1 MDTYPLMVGFS
12 LAIGVGLI
20 VNTSLSSI
28 YLLGR
33 RWFWLT
39 GRRRYRLQ
47 ALGIDNPVKS
57 SQSEDEILGLTQ
69 IPWTNLY
76 AGAAVLGLALFFFIG
91 PSVPSMR
98 LGFLTASAL
107 VWLFKGYLAGQR
119 RRFLLGQLRQLL
131 IDVRLHMSLR
141 GSLLLGLENIA
152 ATTCGAATG
161 GATTGED
168 RMVYRLLRLRMSGG
182 QVKSGLEVFQQ
193 MAKDLKSIHLTRIAQ
208 RIQAAQQSGGLL
220 GVDQAVAKSIEELTD
235 EINGQTEEQ
244 MQRLPL
250 RITLLAMPF
259 LLGPIVILFFYPLVD
274 RILKTLSGTAI
285 GGGF

>member
-20 VNTSLSSI
+20 VNATLSSFFE
-28 YLLGR
+28 LGR
-33 RWFWLT
+33 RWLRLL
-39 GRRRYRLQ
+39 GRRRYRLH
-47 ALGIDNPVKS
+47 ALGING
-57 SQSEDEILGLTQ
+57 QNQGHTSEDEILGLTR

-76 AGAAVLGLALFFFIG
+76 AGAAILGLALFFWIG
-91 PSVPSMR
+91 QAVPSIR
-98 LGFLTASAL
+98 LGFLAAPAL
-107 VWLFKGYLAGQR
+107 VWLFKGYLIRQR

-141 GSLLLGLENIA
+141 GSLLLGLESIA
-152 ATTCGAATG
+152 S
-161 GATTGED
+161 TTGENQL
-168 RMVYRLLRLRMSGG
+168 VYRLLRLRMSGG
-182 QVKSGLEVFQQ
+182 QVKSGLEIFQQ
-193 MAKDLKSIHLTRIAQ
+193 MAKDLRSAHLTRITQ

-235 EINGQTEEQ
+235 DINGQTEEQ

>member
-20 VNTSLSSI
+20 VNATLSSF
-28 YLLGR
+28 YELGR
-33 RWFWLT
+33 RWLRLL
-39 GRRRYRLQ
+39 GRRRYRLH
-47 ALGIDNPVKS
+47 ALGING
-57 SQSEDEILGLTQ
+57 QNQGHTSEDEILGLTR

-76 AGAAVLGLALFFFIG
+76 AGAAILGLALFFWIG
-91 PSVPSMR
+91 EAVPSIR
-98 LGFLTASAL
+98 LGFLAAPAL
-107 VWLFKGYLAGQR
+107 VWLFKGYLIRQR

-141 GSLLLGLENIA
+141 GSLLLGLESIA
-152 ATTCGAATG
+152 S
-161 GATTGED
+161 TTGENQL
-168 RMVYRLLRLRMSGG
+168 VYRLLRLRMSGG
-182 QVKSGLEVFQQ
+182 QVKSGLEIFQQ
-193 MAKDLKSIHLTRIAQ
+193 MAKDLRSAHLTRITQ

-235 EINGQTEEQ
+235 DINGQTEEQ

>member
-20 VNTSLSSI
+20 VNATLSSF
-28 YLLGR
+28 YELGR
-33 RWFWLT
+33 RWLRLL
-39 GRRRYRLQ
+39 GRRRYRLH
-47 ALGIDNPVKS
+47 ALGING
-57 SQSEDEILGLTQ
+57 QNQGHTSEDEILGLTR

-76 AGAAVLGLALFFFIG
+76 AGAAILGLALFFWIG
-91 PSVPSMR
+91 QAVPSIR
-98 LGFLTASAL
+98 LGFLAAPAL
-107 VWLFKGYLAGQR
+107 VWLFKGYLIRQR

-141 GSLLLGLENIA
+141 GSLLLGLESIA
-152 ATTCGAATG
+152 S
-161 GATTGED
+161 TTGENQL
-168 RMVYRLLRLRMSGG
+168 VYRLLRLRMSGG
-182 QVKSGLEVFQQ
+182 QVKSGLEIFQQ
-193 MAKDLKSIHLTRIAQ
+193 MAKDLKSAQLTRITQ

-235 EINGQTEEQ
+235 DINGQTEEQ

>member
-20 VNTSLSSI
+20 VNATLSSF
-28 YLLGR
+28 YELGR
-33 RWFWLT
+33 RWLRLL
-39 GRRRYRLQ
+39 GRRRYRLH
-47 ALGIDNPVKS
+47 ALGING
-57 SQSEDEILGLTQ
+57 QNEGLTSEDEILGLTR

-76 AGAAVLGLALFFFIG
+76 AGAAILGLALFFWIG
-91 PSVPSMR
+91 QAVPSIR
-98 LGFLTASAL
+98 LGFLAAPAL
-107 VWLFKGYLAGQR
+107 VWLLKGYLIRQR

-141 GSLLLGLENIA
+141 GSLLLGLESIA
-152 ATTCGAATG
+152 S
-161 GATTGED
+161 TTGENQL
-168 RMVYRLLRLRMSGG
+168 VYRLLRLRMSGG
-182 QVKSGLEVFQQ
+182 QVKSGLEIFQQ
-193 MAKDLKSIHLTRIAQ
+193 MAKDLKSAQLTRIAP

>member
-1 MDTYPLMVGFS
+1 MDTYPLAVGFS

-20 VNTSLSSI
+20 THAILASTFDSS
-28 YLLGR
+28 R
-33 RWFWLT
+33 RWLRLAT
-39 GRRRYRLQ
+39 RRRYRLQ
-47 ALGIDNPVKS
+47 ALGLDRPS
-57 SQSEDEILGLTQ
+57 AGQPSEEEILGLTQ

-76 AGAAVLGLALFFFIG
+76 SGAAVVGLALFFSIG
-91 PSVPSMR
+91 PAVPTVR
-98 LGFLTASAL
+98 IAFLTAPAL
-107 VWLFKGYLAGQR
+107 VWLFKGYLIRQR

-141 GSLLLGLENIA
+141 GSLLLGLENIVQ
-152 ATTCGAATG
+152 
-161 GATTGED
+161 TTGEE
-168 RMVYRLLRLRMSGG
+168 RLVYRLLRLRMSGG
-182 QVKSGLEVFQQ
+182 QVKSALNVFQQ
-193 MAKDLKSIHLTRIAQ
+193 MAQDLKSPHLTRIVQ
-208 RIQAAQQSGGLL
+208 RIQAAQQSGGAL
-220 GVDQAVAKSIEELTD
+220 GVDQAVAASIDELTD

-274 RILKTLSGTAI
+274 RILRTLSGTAV

>member
-20 VNTSLSSI
+20 VNATLSSF
-28 YLLGR
+28 YELGR
-33 RWFWLT
+33 RWLRLL
-39 GRRRYRLQ
+39 GRRRYRLH
-47 ALGIDNPVKS
+47 ALGINGQNQGNS
-57 SQSEDEILGLTQ
+57 SEDEILGLTR

-76 AGAAVLGLALFFFIG
+76 AGAAILGLALFFWIG
-91 PSVPSMR
+91 QAVPSIR
-98 LGFLTASAL
+98 LGFLAAPAL
-107 VWLFKGYLAGQR
+107 VWLFKGYLIRQR

-141 GSLLLGLENIA
+141 GSLLLGLESIA
-152 ATTCGAATG
+152 SATG
-161 GATTGED
+161 ENQL
-168 RMVYRLLRLRMSGG
+168 VYRLLRLRMSGG
-182 QVKSGLEVFQQ
+182 QVKSGLEIFQQ
-193 MAKDLKSIHLTRIAQ
+193 MAKDLKSAQLTRITQ

>member
-20 VNTSLSSI
+20 VNATLSSF
-28 YLLGR
+28 YELGR
-33 RWFWLT
+33 RWLRLL
-39 GRRRYRLQ
+39 GRRRYRLH
-47 ALGIDNPVKS
+47 ALGING
-57 SQSEDEILGLTQ
+57 QNQGHTSEDEILGLTR

-76 AGAAVLGLALFFFIG
+76 AGAAILGLALFFWIG
-91 PSVPSMR
+91 QAVPSIR
-98 LGFLTASAL
+98 LGFLTAPAL
-107 VWLFKGYLAGQR
+107 VWLFKGYLIRQR

-141 GSLLLGLENIA
+141 GSLLLGLESIA
-152 ATTCGAATG
+152 S
-161 GATTGED
+161 TTGENQL
-168 RMVYRLLRLRMSGG
+168 VYRLLRLRMSGG
-182 QVKSGLEVFQQ
+182 QVKSGLEIFQQ
-193 MAKDLKSIHLTRIAQ
+193 MAKDLKSAHLTRITQ

-235 EINGQTEEQ
+235 DINGQTEEQ

>member
-20 VNTSLSSI
+20 VNATLSSF
-28 YLLGR
+28 YELGR
-33 RWFWLT
+33 RWLRLL
-39 GRRRYRLQ
+39 GRRRYRLH
-47 ALGIDNPVKS
+47 ALGING
-57 SQSEDEILGLTQ
+57 QNQGHTSEDEILGLTR

-76 AGAAVLGLALFFFIG
+76 AGAAILGLALFFWIG
-91 PSVPSMR
+91 QAVPSIR
-98 LGFLTASAL
+98 LGFLAAPAL
-107 VWLFKGYLAGQR
+107 VWLFKGYLIRQR

-131 IDVRLHMSLR
+131 IDLRLHMSLR
-141 GSLLLGLENIA
+141 GSLLLGLESIA
-152 ATTCGAATG
+152 LATG
-161 GATTGED
+161 ENQL
-168 RMVYRLLRLRMSGG
+168 VYRLLRMRMSGG
-182 QVKSGLEVFQQ
+182 QVKSGLEIFQQ
-193 MAKDLKSIHLTRIAQ
+193 MAKDLKSAHLTRIAQ
-208 RIQAAQQSGGLL
+208 RIQVAQQSGGLL

-235 EINGQTEEQ
+235 DINGQTEEQ

>member
-1 MDTYPLMVGFS
+1 MDTHPLMVGFS

-20 VNTSLSSI
+20 VNATLSSF
-28 YLLGR
+28 YELGR
-33 RWFWLT
+33 RWLRLL
-39 GRRRYRLQ
+39 GRRRYRLH
-47 ALGIDNPVKS
+47 ALGING
-57 SQSEDEILGLTQ
+57 QNQGHTSEDEILGLTR

-76 AGAAVLGLALFFFIG
+76 AGAAILGLALFFWIG
-91 PSVPSMR
+91 QAVPSIR
-98 LGFLTASAL
+98 LGFLAAPAL
-107 VWLFKGYLAGQR
+107 VWLFKGYLIRQR

-131 IDVRLHMSLR
+131 IDVRLHMSLC
-141 GSLLLGLENIA
+141 GSLLLGLESIA
-152 ATTCGAATG
+152 S
-161 GATTGED
+161 TTGENQL
-168 RMVYRLLRLRMSGG
+168 VYRLLRMRMSGG
-182 QVKSGLEVFQQ
+182 QVKSGLEIFQQ
-193 MAKDLKSIHLTRIAQ
+193 MAKDLKSAHLTRITQ

-235 EINGQTEEQ
+235 DINGQTEEQ

>member
-1 MDTYPLMVGFS
+1 
-12 LAIGVGLI
+12 VGLI
-20 VNTSLSSI
+20 VNATLSSF
-28 YLLGR
+28 YELGR
-33 RWFWLT
+33 RWLRLL
-39 GRRRYRLQ
+39 GRRRYRLH
-47 ALGIDNPVKS
+47 ALGING
-57 SQSEDEILGLTQ
+57 QNQGHTSEDEILGLTR

-76 AGAAVLGLALFFFIG
+76 AGAAILGLALFFWIG
-91 PSVPSMR
+91 QAVPSIR
-98 LGFLTASAL
+98 LGFLAAPAL
-107 VWLFKGYLAGQR
+107 VWLFKGYLIRQR

-141 GSLLLGLENIA
+141 GSLLLGLESIA
-152 ATTCGAATG
+152 S
-161 GATTGED
+161 TTGENQL
-168 RMVYRLLRLRMSGG
+168 VYRLLRMRMSGG
-182 QVKSGLEVFQQ
+182 QVKSGLEIFQQ
-193 MAKDLKSIHLTRIAQ
+193 MAKDLKSAHLTRITQ

-235 EINGQTEEQ
+235 DINGQTEEQ

>member
-20 VNTSLSSI
+20 VNATLSSF
-28 YLLGR
+28 YELGR
-33 RWFWLT
+33 RWLRLL
-39 GRRRYRLQ
+39 GRRRYRLH
-47 ALGIDNPVKS
+47 ALGINGQNQGS
-57 SQSEDEILGLTQ
+57 TSEDEILGLTR

-76 AGAAVLGLALFFFIG
+76 AGAAILGLALFFWIG
-91 PSVPSMR
+91 QAVPSIR
-98 LGFLTASAL
+98 LGFLAAPAL
-107 VWLFKGYLAGQR
+107 VWLFKGYLIRQR

-141 GSLLLGLENIA
+141 GSLLLGLESIA
-152 ATTCGAATG
+152 S
-161 GATTGED
+161 TTGENQL
-168 RMVYRLLRLRMSGG
+168 VYRLLRLRMSGG
-182 QVKSGLEVFQQ
+182 QVKSGLEIFQQ
-193 MAKDLKSIHLTRIAQ
+193 MAKDLKSAHLTRITQ

>member
-12 LAIGVGLI
+12 LAIGIGLI
-20 VNTSLSSI
+20 VNALLSSI
-28 YLLGR
+28 IELGR
-33 RWFWLT
+33 RWFRLL
-39 GRRRYRLQ
+39 GRRRYRLH
-47 ALGIDNPVKS
+47 ALGINGQNQGHPH
-57 SQSEDEILGLTQ
+57 EDEILGLTR

-76 AGAAVLGLALFFFIG
+76 AGAAILGLALFFIIG
-91 PSVPSMR
+91 QAVPSIR
-98 LGFLTASAL
+98 LGFLAAPAL
-107 VWLFKGYLAGQR
+107 VWLFKGYLIRQR

-141 GSLLLGLENIA
+141 GSLLLGLESIA
-152 ATTCGAATG
+152 G
-161 GATTGED
+161 TTGENQL
-168 RMVYRLLRLRMSGG
+168 VYRLLRLRMSGG

-193 MAKDLKSIHLTRIAQ
+193 MAQDLKSSHLTRITQ
-208 RIQAAQQSGGLL
+208 RIQAAQQSGGLM

-244 MQRLPL
+244 IQRLPL

-259 LLGPIVILFFYPLVD
+259 LLGPIVILFFYPIVD

>member
-20 VNTSLSSI
+20 VNATLSSI
-28 YLLGR
+28 YILGR
-33 RWFWLT
+33 RWFQFI
-39 GRRRYRLQ
+39 GRRHYRLQ
-47 ALGIDNPVKS
+47 ALGIDGPKKG

-76 AGAAVLGLALFFFIG
+76 AGAAVLGLALFFFLG
-91 PSVPSMR
+91 PAIPTMR
-98 LGFLTASAL
+98 LGFLTVPAL

-152 ATTCGAATG
+152 AS
-161 GATTGED
+161 TGED
-168 RMVYRLLRLRMSGG
+168 RIVYRLLRLRMSGG

-193 MAKDLKSIHLTRIAQ
+193 MAQDLKSIHLTRIAQ

-274 RILKTLSGTAI
+274 RILQTLSGTAI

>member
-20 VNTSLSSI
+20 VNATLSSF
-28 YLLGR
+28 YELGR
-33 RWFWLT
+33 RWLRLL
-39 GRRRYRLQ
+39 GRRRYRLH
-47 ALGIDNPVKS
+47 ALGINGQNQGQP
-57 SQSEDEILGLTQ
+57 SEDEILGLTR

-76 AGAAVLGLALFFFIG
+76 AGAAILGLALFFWIG
-91 PSVPSMR
+91 QAVPSIR
-98 LGFLTASAL
+98 LGFLAAPAL
-107 VWLFKGYLAGQR
+107 VWLFKGYLIRQR

-141 GSLLLGLENIA
+141 GSLLLGLESIA
-152 ATTCGAATG
+152 IATG
-161 GATTGED
+161 ENQL
-168 RMVYRLLRLRMSGG
+168 VYRLLRMRMSGG
-182 QVKSGLEVFQQ
+182 QVKSGLEIFQQ
-193 MAKDLKSIHLTRIAQ
+193 MAIDLKSAHLTRIAQ

-235 EINGQTEEQ
+235 DINGQTEEQ

>member
-33 RWFWLT
+33 RWFWLI

-47 ALGIDNPVKS
+47 ALGIDNPTKG

-98 LGFLTASAL
+98 LGFLTAPAL

-152 ATTCGAATG
+152 S
-161 GATTGED
+161 TTGED
-168 RMVYRLLRLRMSGG
+168 RLVYRLLRLRMSGG

-193 MAKDLKSIHLTRIAQ
+193 MAKDLKSVHLTRIAQ

-274 RILKTLSGTAI
+274 RILKTLSGTTI

>member
-20 VNTSLSSI
+20 VNATLSSF
-28 YLLGR
+28 YELGR
-33 RWFWLT
+33 RWLRLL
-39 GRRRYRLQ
+39 GRRRYRLH
-47 ALGIDNPVKS
+47 ALGINGQNQGHP
-57 SQSEDEILGLTQ
+57 SEDEILGLTR

-76 AGAAVLGLALFFFIG
+76 AGAAILGLALFFWIG
-91 PSVPSMR
+91 QAVPSIR
-98 LGFLTASAL
+98 LGFLTAPAL
-107 VWLFKGYLAGQR
+107 VWLFKGYLIRQR

-141 GSLLLGLENIA
+141 GSLLLGLESIA
-152 ATTCGAATG
+152 S
-161 GATTGED
+161 TTGENQL
-168 RMVYRLLRLRMSGG
+168 VYRLLRLRMSGG
-182 QVKSGLEVFQQ
+182 QVKSGLEIFQQ
-193 MAKDLKSIHLTRIAQ
+193 MAKDLKSAHLTRITQ

-235 EINGQTEEQ
+235 DINGQTEEQ

>member
-20 VNTSLSSI
+20 VNATLSSF
-28 YLLGR
+28 YELGR
-33 RWFWLT
+33 RWLRLL
-39 GRRRYRLQ
+39 GRRRYRLH
-47 ALGIDNPVKS
+47 ALGING
-57 SQSEDEILGLTQ
+57 QNQGHTSEDEILGLTR

-76 AGAAVLGLALFFFIG
+76 AGAAILGLALFFWIG
-91 PSVPSMR
+91 QAVPSIR
-98 LGFLTASAL
+98 LGFLAAPAL
-107 VWLFKGYLAGQR
+107 VWLFKGYLIRQR

-141 GSLLLGLENIA
+141 GSLLLGLESIA
-152 ATTCGAATG
+152 G
-161 GATTGED
+161 TTGENQL
-168 RMVYRLLRLRMSGG
+168 VYRLLRLRMSGG
-182 QVKSGLEVFQQ
+182 QVKSGLEIFQQ
-193 MAKDLKSIHLTRIAQ
+193 MAKDLKSAQLTRITQ

>member
-20 VNTSLSSI
+20 VNATLSSF
-28 YLLGR
+28 YELGR
-33 RWFWLT
+33 RWLRLL
-39 GRRRYRLQ
+39 GRRRYRLH
-47 ALGIDNPVKS
+47 ALGING
-57 SQSEDEILGLTQ
+57 QNQGHTSEDEILGLTR

-76 AGAAVLGLALFFFIG
+76 AGAAILGLALFFWIG
-91 PSVPSMR
+91 QAVPSIR
-98 LGFLTASAL
+98 LGFLTAPAL
-107 VWLFKGYLAGQR
+107 VWLFKGYLIRQR

-141 GSLLLGLENIA
+141 GSLLLGLESIA
-152 ATTCGAATG
+152 S
-161 GATTGED
+161 TTGENQL
-168 RMVYRLLRLRMSGG
+168 VYRLLRLRMSGG
-182 QVKSGLEVFQQ
+182 QVKSGLEIFQQ
-193 MAKDLKSIHLTRIAQ
+193 MAKDLKSAHLTRITQ

>member
-20 VNTSLSSI
+20 VNATLSSF
-28 YLLGR
+28 YELGR
-33 RWFWLT
+33 RWLRLL
-39 GRRRYRLQ
+39 GRRRYRLH
-47 ALGIDNPVKS
+47 ALGING
-57 SQSEDEILGLTQ
+57 QNQGHTSEDEILGLTR

-76 AGAAVLGLALFFFIG
+76 AGAAILGLALFFWIG
-91 PSVPSMR
+91 QAVPSIR
-98 LGFLTASAL
+98 LGFLAAPAL
-107 VWLFKGYLAGQR
+107 VWLFKGYLIRQR

-141 GSLLLGLENIA
+141 GSLLLGLESIA
-152 ATTCGAATG
+152 S
-161 GATTGED
+161 TTGENQL
-168 RMVYRLLRLRMSGG
+168 VYRLLRLRMSGG
-182 QVKSGLEVFQQ
+182 QVKSGLEIFQH
-193 MAKDLKSIHLTRIAQ
+193 MAKDLKSAHLTRITQ

>member
-12 LAIGVGLI
+12 LAIGIGLI
-20 VNTSLSSI
+20 VNATLSSI
-28 YLLGR
+28 FELGR
-33 RWFWLT
+33 RWLWLL

-47 ALGIDNPVKS
+47 ALGINGQNQGIS
-57 SQSEDEILGLTQ
+57 HEDEILGLTR

-76 AGAAVLGLALFFFIG
+76 AGAAILGLVLFFWIG
-91 PSVPSMR
+91 QAVPSIR
-98 LGFLTASAL
+98 LGFLAAPAL
-107 VWLFKGYLAGQR
+107 VWLFKGYLIRQR
-119 RRFLLGQLRQLL
+119 RRFLLGHLRQML

-141 GSLLLGLENIA
+141 GSLLLGLESIA
-152 ATTCGAATG
+152 GSA
-161 GATTGED
+161 GENQL
-168 RMVYRLLRLRMSGG
+168 VYPLLRLRMSGG

-193 MAKDLKSIHLTRIAQ
+193 MAQDLKSSHLTRITQ
-208 RIQAAQQSGGLL
+208 RIQAAQQSSGLM

-235 EINGQTEEQ
+235 EINGQSEEQ

>member
-20 VNTSLSSI
+20 VNATLSSF
-28 YLLGR
+28 YELGR
-33 RWFWLT
+33 RWLRLL
-39 GRRRYRLQ
+39 GRRRYRLH
-47 ALGIDNPVKS
+47 ALGING
-57 SQSEDEILGLTQ
+57 QNQGHTSEDEILGLTR

-76 AGAAVLGLALFFFIG
+76 AGAAILGLALFFWIG
-91 PSVPSMR
+91 QAVPSIR
-98 LGFLTASAL
+98 LGFLAAPAL
-107 VWLFKGYLAGQR
+107 VWLFKGYLIRQR

-141 GSLLLGLENIA
+141 GSLLLGLESIA
-152 ATTCGAATG
+152 S
-161 GATTGED
+161 TTGENQL
-168 RMVYRLLRLRMSGG
+168 VYRLLRMRMSGG
-182 QVKSGLEVFQQ
+182 QVKSGLEIFQQ
-193 MAKDLKSIHLTRIAQ
+193 MAKDLKSAHLTRITQ

-235 EINGQTEEQ
+235 DINGQTEEQ

>member
-20 VNTSLSSI
+20 VNATLSSF
-28 YLLGR
+28 YELGR
-33 RWFWLT
+33 RWLRLL
-39 GRRRYRLQ
+39 GRRRYRLH
-47 ALGIDNPVKS
+47 ALGINGQNQGNS
-57 SQSEDEILGLTQ
+57 SEDEILGLTR

-76 AGAAVLGLALFFFIG
+76 AGAAILGLALFFWIG
-91 PSVPSMR
+91 QAVPSIR
-98 LGFLTASAL
+98 LGFLTAPAL
-107 VWLFKGYLAGQR
+107 VWLFKGYLIRQR

-141 GSLLLGLENIA
+141 GSLLLGLESIA
-152 ATTCGAATG
+152 STK
-161 GATTGED
+161 GENQL
-168 RMVYRLLRLRMSGG
+168 VYRLLRLCMSGG
-182 QVKSGLEVFQQ
+182 QVKSGLEIFQQ
-193 MAKDLKSIHLTRIAQ
+193 MAKDLKSAYLTRITQ

>member
-20 VNTSLSSI
+20 VNATLSSFFE
-28 YLLGR
+28 LVR
-33 RWFWLT
+33 RWLRLL
-39 GRRRYRLQ
+39 GRRRYRLH
-47 ALGIDNPVKS
+47 ALGING
-57 SQSEDEILGLTQ
+57 QNQGHTSEDEILGLTR

-76 AGAAVLGLALFFFIG
+76 AGAAILGLAMFFWIG
-91 PSVPSMR
+91 QAVPSIR
-98 LGFLTASAL
+98 LGFLAAPAL
-107 VWLFKGYLAGQR
+107 VWLFKGYLIRQR

-141 GSLLLGLENIA
+141 GSLLLGLESIA
-152 ATTCGAATG
+152 S
-161 GATTGED
+161 TTGENQL
-168 RMVYRLLRLRMSGG
+168 VYRLLRLRMSGG
-182 QVKSGLEVFQQ
+182 QVKSGLEIFQQ
-193 MAKDLKSIHLTRIAQ
+193 MAKDLKSAHLTRITQ

-220 GVDQAVAKSIEELTD
+220 GVDQAVAKSIDELTD

>member
-20 VNTSLSSI
+20 VNATLSSF
-28 YLLGR
+28 YELGR
-33 RWFWLT
+33 RWLRLL
-39 GRRRYRLQ
+39 GRRRYRLH
-47 ALGIDNPVKS
+47 ALGING
-57 SQSEDEILGLTQ
+57 QNQGHTSEDEILGLTR

-76 AGAAVLGLALFFFIG
+76 AGAAILGLALFFWIG
-91 PSVPSMR
+91 QAVPSIR
-98 LGFLTASAL
+98 LGFLAAPAL
-107 VWLFKGYLAGQR
+107 VWLFKGYLIRQR

-141 GSLLLGLENIA
+141 GSLLLGLESIA
-152 ATTCGAATG
+152 IATG
-161 GATTGED
+161 ENQL
-168 RMVYRLLRLRMSGG
+168 VYRLLRMRMSGG
-182 QVKSGLEVFQQ
+182 QVKSGLEIFQQ
-193 MAKDLKSIHLTRIAQ
+193 MAKDLKSAHLTRIAQ

-235 EINGQTEEQ
+235 DINGQTEEQ

>member
-20 VNTSLSSI
+20 VNATLSSF
-28 YLLGR
+28 YELGR
-33 RWFWLT
+33 RWLRLL
-39 GRRRYRLQ
+39 GRRRYRLH
-47 ALGIDNPVKS
+47 ALGING
-57 SQSEDEILGLTQ
+57 QNQGHTSEDEILGLTR

-76 AGAAVLGLALFFFIG
+76 AGAAILGLALFFWIG
-91 PSVPSMR
+91 QAVPSIR
-98 LGFLTASAL
+98 LGFLAAPAL
-107 VWLFKGYLAGQR
+107 VWLFKGYLIRQR

-141 GSLLLGLENIA
+141 GSLLLGLESIA
-152 ATTCGAATG
+152 S
-161 GATTGED
+161 TTGENQL
-168 RMVYRLLRLRMSGG
+168 VYRLLRLRMSGG
-182 QVKSGLEVFQQ
+182 QVKSGLEIFQQ
-193 MAKDLKSIHLTRIAQ
+193 MAKDLRSAHLTRITQ

-235 EINGQTEEQ
+235 DINGQTEEQ

>member
-20 VNTSLSSI
+20 VNATLSSF
-28 YLLGR
+28 YELGR
-33 RWFWLT
+33 RWLRLL
-39 GRRRYRLQ
+39 GRRRYRLH
-47 ALGIDNPVKS
+47 ALGINGQNQGNS
-57 SQSEDEILGLTQ
+57 SEDEILGLTR

-76 AGAAVLGLALFFFIG
+76 AGAAILGLALFFWIG
-91 PSVPSMR
+91 EAVPSIR
-98 LGFLTASAL
+98 LGFLAAPAL
-107 VWLFKGYLAGQR
+107 VWLFKGYLIRQR

-141 GSLLLGLENIA
+141 GSLLLGLESIA
-152 ATTCGAATG
+152 S
-161 GATTGED
+161 TTGENQL
-168 RMVYRLLRLRMSGG
+168 VYRLLRLRMSGG
-182 QVKSGLEVFQQ
+182 QVKSGLEIFQQ
-193 MAKDLKSIHLTRIAQ
+193 MAKDLRSAHLTRITQ

-235 EINGQTEEQ
+235 DINGQTEEQ

>member
-12 LAIGVGLI
+12 LAIGIGLL
-20 VNTSLSSI
+20 VNTTLSSV

-33 RWFWLT
+33 RWFWLI

-47 ALGIDNPVKS
+47 ALGIDNPAKG

-76 AGAAVLGLALFFFIG
+76 AGAAVLGLALFFFVG

-98 LGFLTASAL
+98 LGFLTAPAL

-152 ATTCGAATG
+152 STN
-161 GATTGED
+161 GED
-168 RMVYRLLRLRMSGG
+168 RLVYRLLRLRMSGG

-193 MAKDLKSIHLTRIAQ
+193 MAKDLKSVHLTRIAQ